1 VFSVARQSHVTDVV
15 LVELRARTLSTPGGV
30 SRIGLFIGRFLGAA
44 VGHSWGVQGAY
55 AIGVSGP
62 VGAAILLLAAG
73 DRAGVDGPAIPE
85 RQSIRQCSGTAATP
99 SSPSAG
105 VLVIAVARASRT
117 SLVPLSGEHIGL

>member
-73 DRAGVDGPAIPE
+73 DRAGVDGPPIPE
-85 RQSIRQCSGTAATP
+85 RQSIRQCSWD
-99 SSPSAG
+99 
-105 VLVIAVARASRT
+105 
-117 SLVPLSGEHIGL
+117 SGHTFLTLRRRPRYRGGEGFADQPGPALG